1 MAWAGG
7 LAERT
12 TGARDQLRRRKP
24 AAVARYLASAVSL
37 FRPRRT
43 ASANAALR
51 PETETAPELD
61 CLRGT
66 LAPSL
71 LRAAEE
77 RCRAIGV
84 GADQVL
90 IRHGI
95 ITEQAYLKQLA
106 GHLGM
111 RWEDFATISREDCP
125 LSDDQLAYAAR
136 HDILPVRIG
145 GQLEYVCTPRGY
157 TARRISALAIR
168 FPEIGRRIRLTSQS
182 DLHRFLAQQTGNLHG
197 REAADGLR
205 HRTPE
210 MSAAPATARSR
221 RSAWRHGIRVAALS
235 TTMTLAPLLVI
246 QVTGAA
252 LAIWFLLFTSLR
264 LAGSFAPRR
273 KPPVRRRFSD
283 DQLPV
288 YTVMAAL
295 YREARSVG
303 PLLAAIDALDY
314 PREKLDVKIV
324 LEPDDLATRAAV
336 ARLRPKAHVEV
347 VVAPA
352 FGPRTK
358 PKALNYALAFA
369 RGSFVTVFDAEDRPD
384 PGQLRAALDAF
395 RSHDDD
401 VACVQA
407 SLCIDNAS
415 DGWLP
420 RMFTAEYA
428 GQFDVFLQGFSSFE
442 MPLPLGGSS
451 NHFRA
456 DALRHIG
463 AWDAYNVTEDA
474 DLGFR
479 LARFGYR
486 SVMFSSTTWEEA
498 PVRFGAWLRQRTR
511 WMKGW
516 MQTWSV
522 HMRSPHG
529 FWRDAGAKGFFT
541 LNLIVGGN
549 VLTALAHPIFV
560 GEMVIQSAMR
570 ALDSSATTFLASQF
584 AELHVA
590 AIIAGYLSTVLI
602 GIMGLARRRLLRHA
616 WVLLLT
622 PLYWLCLSLAAWRA
636 LYQFLTDPYRW
647 EKTEH
652 GLAQR
657 RQPMDESME
666 AAAAAAK
673 SAIALATRP
682 AAQRRSRGSA

>member
-7 LAERT
+7 LAGRT
-12 TGARDQLRRRKP
+12 AGARDSTHNRKP
-24 AAVARYLASAVSL
+24 AAVARYLNAAVSL
-37 FRPRRT
+37 FRTRRT
-43 ASANAALR
+43 ESER
-51 PETETAPELD
+51 PSGPKIEPARELD

-66 LAPSL
+66 LAPTIL
-71 LRAAEE
+71 QEAEK
-77 RCRAIGV
+77 RSQAIGV

-95 ITEQAYLKQLA
+95 ITEQAYLERLA
-106 GHLGM
+106 HGADMGF
-111 RWEDFATISREDCP
+111 EDFATITRADCP
-125 LSDDQLAYAAR
+125 LSDHQLAYAAR

-157 TARRISALAIR
+157 AARRISEFAAR
-168 FPEIGRRIRLTSQS
+168 FPEIGRRIRLTSRNH
-182 DLHRFLAQQTGNLHG
+182 LHRFLARQTGNIHG
-197 REAADGLR
+197 RQAADGLR
-205 HRTPE
+205 LRAPE
-210 MSAAPATARSR
+210 MSAAPAVARSY
-221 RSAWRHGIRVAALS
+221 RSVWRHGIHVIALS
-235 TTMTLAPLLVI
+235 VPLTLVPLLAV
-246 QVTGAA
+246 QVTGAV

-273 KPPVRRRFSD
+273 KPKTWPRLPD

-288 YTVMAAL
+288 YTVVAAL

-303 PLLAAIDALDY
+303 PLLEAIDALDY

-324 LEPDDLATRAAV
+324 LEPDDLATRAAIG
-336 ARLRPKAHVEV
+336 RLRPKPHVEV
-347 VVAPA
+347 IVVPA
-352 FGPRTK
+352 YGPRTK

-384 PGQLRAALDAF
+384 SSQLRDAIDAF
-395 RSHDDD
+395 RSHGDD

-407 SLCIDNAS
+407 SLCIDNTS

-420 RMFTAEYA
+420 CMFTAEYA

-451 NHFRA
+451 NHFRT
-456 DALRHIG
+456 DVLRQIG

-479 LARFGYR
+479 LTRFGYR
-486 SVMFSSTTWEEA
+486 AVMFSSTTWEEA
-498 PVRFGAWLRQRTR
+498 PVLFGTWLRQRTR

-522 HMRSPHG
+522 HMRSPRRL
-529 FWRDAGAKGFFT
+529 WRDAGAKGFFT
-541 LNLIVGGN
+541 LNLLVGGN
-549 VLTALAHPIFV
+549 VLTALAHPVFV
-560 GEMVIQSAMR
+560 GEMLVQSIMQ
-570 ALDSSATTFLASQF
+570 ALDSSAATFLASQF

-590 AIIAGYLSTVLI
+590 TIVAGYLSTVVI
-602 GIMGLARRRLLRHA
+602 GIMGLARRRLLCHA

-636 LYQFLTDPYRW
+636 LYQFLADPYRW

-652 GLAQR
+652 GLAHRRPMTPAAVIPRPVPPLAARRAEQR
-657 RQPMDESME
+657 RP
-666 AAAAAAK
+666 
-673 SAIALATRP
+673 
-682 AAQRRSRGSA
+682 RGSA

>member
-12 TGARDQLRRRKP
+12 TSARNRSAVRKP
-24 AAVARYLASAVSL
+24 AAIARYLASTIGLSRSG
-37 FRPRRT
+37 FTKTKQPEPG
-43 ASANAALR
+43 LR
-51 PETETAPELD
+51 IERCPELD
-61 CLRGT
+61 CLRGILPAT
-66 LAPSL
+66 ILHE
-71 LRAAEE
+71 AEK
-77 RCRAIGV
+77 RSHAIGV

-90 IRHGI
+90 IRRGV
-95 ITEQAYLKQLA
+95 ITEQAYLERLA
-106 GHLGM
+106 HHTGAGL
-111 RWEDFATISREDCP
+111 EDFTRIAREDCP
-125 LSDDQLAYAAR
+125 FSDGQLAYAAQ
-136 HDILPVRIG
+136 HDLLPVRIG
-145 GQLEYVCTPRGY
+145 DHLEYVCAPRG
-157 TARRISALAIR
+157 TAARRISDLATH
-168 FPEIGRRIRLTSQS
+168 FPGLGRRIRLASQS
-182 DLHRFLAQQTGNLHG
+182 HLHRFLALQTGNLLG
-197 REAADGLR
+197 RQAADGLR
-205 HRTPE
+205 LRAPE
-210 MSAAPATARSR
+210 MSAAPSIISSRSL
-221 RSAWRHGIRVAALS
+221 SPWQHGLRAAALS
-235 TTMTLAPLLVI
+235 VPLTLAPLFTI
-246 QVTGAA
+246 QVTGAVLA
-252 LAIWFLLFTSLR
+252 LWFLLFTSLR
-264 LAGSFAPRR
+264 LAGGFAPRR
-273 KPPVRRRFSD
+273 KPTVWPRLPD
-283 DQLPV
+283 NQLPI
-288 YTVMAAL
+288 YTVIAAL
-295 YREARSVG
+295 YREANSVE

-324 LEPDDLATRAAV
+324 LEPDDLATRAAI
-336 ARLRPKAHVEV
+336 ARLRPKPHVEV
-347 VVAPA
+347 IIAPA
-352 FGPRTK
+352 YGPRTK

-395 RSHDDD
+395 RSHGDD

-420 RMFTAEYA
+420 GMFAAEYA

-456 DALRHIG
+456 DALRRIG

-498 PVRFGAWLRQRTR
+498 PVLFGTWLRQRTR

-522 HMRSPHG
+522 HMRSPRRL
-529 FWRDAGAKGFFT
+529 WLDAGPKGFFT
-541 LNLIVGGN
+541 LNLLVGGN
-549 VLTALAHPIFV
+549 VLTALAHPVFV
-560 GEMVIQSAMR
+560 GEMLIQSVMQ

-590 AIIAGYLSTVLI
+590 TIVAGYLSTVVI
-602 GIMGLARRRLLRHA
+602 GVMGLARRRLLRHA
-616 WVLLLT
+616 WVLMLT

-652 GLAQR
+652 GLAR
-657 RQPMDESME
+657 RRHPSETRV
-666 AAAAAAK
+666 
-673 SAIALATRP
+673 ALAARQ
-682 AAQRRSRGSA
+682 QRSKGNA

>member
-1 MAWAGG
+1 MAWAEG

-12 TGARDQLRRRKP
+12 TGAKEHSRGSRP
-24 AAVARYLASAVSL
+24 AVARYLTSVIGR
-37 FRPRRT
+37 FRAPRGEAEPREP
-43 ASANAALR
+43 AAT
-51 PETETAPELD
+51 TEHLSELD
-61 CLRGT
+61 CLRGV
-66 LAPSL
+66 LAPPL
-71 LRAAEE
+71 LREAEQ
-77 RCRAIGV
+77 RSRATGV

-90 IRHGI
+90 IQHGI
-95 ITEQAYLKQLA
+95 IAEQAYLERLA
-106 GHLGM
+106 DHTGIAL
-111 RWEDFATISREDCP
+111 EDFSAIARHDCP
-125 LSDDQLAYAAR
+125 LSDDQLAYAAQ
-136 HDILPVRIG
+136 HDMLPARVEGEPSYIF
-145 GQLEYVCTPRGY
+145 TPRGV
-157 TARRISALAIR
+157 TARRLSELALR
-168 FPEIGRRIRLTSQS
+168 FPEACQRIRLASHRN
-182 DLHRFLAQQTGNLHG
+182 LHRFLTGQTDNVLAS
-197 REAADGLR
+197 EAADGLR
-205 HRTPE
+205 RRAPA
-210 MSAAPATARSR
+210 MSAAPATISRHRSW
-221 RSAWRHGIRVAALS
+221 WRHGMHAAVLAVPLI
-235 TTMTLAPLLVI
+235 LAPLLVV
-246 QVTGAA
+246 QLTGAVLA
-252 LAIWFLLFTSLR
+252 LWFLLFTSLR

-273 KPPVRRRFSD
+273 KPKVWPRLRD

-288 YTVMAAL
+288 YTVVAAL

-324 LEPDDLATRAAV
+324 LEPDDLATRAAI
-336 ARLRPKAHVEV
+336 ARLHPKPHVDV
-347 VVAPA
+347 IIAPA
-352 FGPRTK
+352 YGPRTK

-369 RGSFVTVFDAEDRPD
+369 RGSFITVFDAEDRPD
-384 PGQLRAALDAF
+384 PGQLRDALDAF
-395 RSHDDD
+395 RSQGGE

-451 NHFRA
+451 NHFRTGV
-456 DALRHIG
+456 LRQIG

-498 PVRFGAWLRQRTR
+498 PALFGAWLRQRTR

-522 HMRSPHG
+522 HMRSPRRL
-529 FWRDAGAKGFFT
+529 WRDAGARGFFT

-549 VLTALAHPIFV
+549 VLTALAHPVFV
-560 GEMVIQSAMR
+560 GEMLVQSTMQ
-570 ALDSSATTFLASQF
+570 ALDSNATTFLASQF

-590 AIIAGYLSTVLI
+590 TIVAGYLSTIVI
-602 GIMGLARRRLLRHA
+602 GLMGLARRRLLNHA

-652 GLAQR
+652 GLAHRRSWSTAVTPQPMAALV
-657 RQPMDESME
+657 RQP
-666 AAAAAAK
+666 
-673 SAIALATRP
+673 ATR
-682 AAQRRSRGSA
+682 RRSRENA